1 MLSFYSC
8 GYYSSKPDFTKYSY
22 KEDARC
28 AAYLGNV
35 YRFFKSNKMTQ
46 FLDSGDIVFFD
57 IND

>member
-35 YRFFKSNKMTQ
+35 YNFF
-46 FLDSGDIVFFD
+46 
-57 IND
+57 